1 LRVETFNVGPLDN
14 NNYVLVDEST
24 GEAALVDPSFESRPA
39 WDAIQRAGWKITWL
53 LNTHAHIDHVVE
65 NAFFAEQTG
74 APLALHDADLPLLHA
89 MEAQARWMGVPAP
102 AVIQPAY
109 SFTDGEEIAIG
120 GERIRVAH
128 TPGHSPGSV
137 SLIGD
142 GFVLGGDVLFAG
154 SIGRTDLPGGNLD
167 TLIDTIR
174 TRLYAL
180 PDDTRVY
187 PGHGPATTIG
197 HERRTNPF
205 VKQES

>member
-1 LRVETFNVGPLDN
+1 MRVETFNVGPLDN
-14 NNYVLVDEST
+14 NTYVLVDEST
-24 GEAALVDPSFESRPA
+24 GEAALVDPSFESRPV

-102 AVIQPAY
+102 VVIQPAY

-174 TRLYAL
+174 IRLYAL

-187 PGHGPATTIG
+187 AGHGPATTIG